1 MGAHPIDTLERQIQD
16 LLEGAFARLFRRSIN
31 ARDIALLLLRAMEDQ
46 ARPAH
51 ARESKPAAP
60 DAYAIVLHPNRAAS
74 LAAQYPELPMRLAA
88 LIANLSEASGYQL
101 LAPPTVSVRA
111 DDNGSGDG
119 DGTTRVLPPS

>member
-1 MGAHPIDTLERQIQD
+1 MGAHRIDTLERQIQD
-16 LLEGAFARLFRRSIN
+16 LLECAFARLFHRSIN
-31 ARDIALLLLRAMEDQ
+31 ARNIALLLLRAMEDQ

-60 DAYAIVLHPNRAAS
+60 DAYAIVLHPNRAA
-74 LAAQYPELPMRLAA
+74 
-88 LIANLSEASGYQL
+88 NLSEESGFQL

-111 DDNGSGDG
+111 DDNGSVYV